1 MKILFLL
8 FFIVSCSSSR
18 IERKIEDVSW
28 DTLADETY
36 LRWGE
41 KRLAKHANPNHKVV
55 QCHQGEIRQ
64 TLNQFRTSY
73 TSKENDQYYWLH
85 LGNCY
90 FLKDSWIKAEFYYRL
105 FLDEIKTQTMKS
117 VALNN
122 LGLIYLKYE
131 QWEKA
136 KDYLI
141 QSSVLA
147 PRFKVPKFNLA
158 QLYLQFG
165 HHDKTIEILTGNT
178 FKSDKDIDV
187 YFTLAN
193 AYLFKGDIAK
203 TKYYFSLIPSEH
215 FSREDI
221 AATYALFLMK
231 LGYNKEA
238 FSIMGRRVRSNV
250 LEVTAISQKIEKVLL
265 QRMKEE

>member
-1 MKILFLL
+1 MKLIVLL

-18 IERKIEDVSW
+18 IERKIEDMTW

-41 KRLAKHANPNHKVV
+41 ERLTKHANPSHKVV

-64 TLNQFRTSY
+64 TLNQFRTHF
-73 TSKENDQYYWLH
+73 TSTEDDPYYWLH

-90 FLKDSWIKAEFYYRL
+90 FLNDSWVKAEFYYRL

-131 QWEKA
+131 QWDKA
-136 KDYLI
+136 KTYLL
-141 QSSVLA
+141 QSSLLA

-165 HHDKTIEILTGNT
+165 HHDKAIEILTSNT
-178 FKSDKDIDV
+178 FNGDKDIDV

-203 TKYYFSLIPSEH
+203 SKYYFSLIPSEH

-238 FSIMGRRVRSNV
+238 FSIMDRRDRSNV
-250 LEVTAISQKIEKVLL
+250 LEVTAISQKIEKLLL

>member
-1 MKILFLL
+1 MKILILL
-8 FFIVSCSSSR
+8 FFVVSCSSSR
-18 IERKIEDVSW
+18 IERKIEDITW

-41 KRLAKHANPNHKVV
+41 ERLNKHANPNHKVV
-55 QCHQGEIRQ
+55 QCHQGEVKQ
-64 TLNQFRTSY
+64 TLNHFRTSF
-73 TSKENDQYYWLH
+73 TAKENDQYYWLH

-90 FLKDSWIKAEFYYRL
+90 FLNDSWVKAEFYYRL
-105 FLDEIKTQTMKS
+105 FLEENKAPTLKS

-122 LGLIYLKYE
+122 LGLIYLRYE

-136 KDYLI
+136 KTYLL
-141 QSSVLA
+141 QSSLLA

-165 HHDKTIEILTGNT
+165 HHDKAIEILTSNT
-178 FKSDKDIDV
+178 FNGDKDIDV
-187 YFTLAN
+187 YFSLAN
-193 AYLFKGDIAK
+193 AYLFKGDMAK
-203 TKYYFSLIPSEH
+203 SKYFFSLIPKVH

-221 AATYALFLMK
+221 AATYALFLLK

-238 FSIMGRRVRSNV
+238 FSIMDRRDRSNV
-250 LEVTAISQKIEKVLL
+250 LEVTAISQKIEKLLL

>member
-1 MKILFLL
+1 MKIIAIL

-18 IERKIEDVSW
+18 IERKIEDITW

-41 KRLAKHANPNHKVV
+41 DRLSKHANTNHKVV
-55 QCHQGEIRQ
+55 QCHKGEVKQ
-64 TLNQFRTSY
+64 TLIQYRTNFA
-73 TSKENDQYYWLH
+73 SKESDQYYWLH

-90 FLKDSWIKAEFYYRL
+90 FLNDSWVKAEFYYRL
-105 FLDEIKTQTMKS
+105 FLDENKTQTMKS

-136 KDYLI
+136 KTYLT
-141 QSSVLA
+141 QSSLLA

-165 HHDKTIEILTGNT
+165 HHDKTIEILNSNT
-178 FKSDKDIDV
+178 FNGDKDIDV

-193 AYLFKGDIAK
+193 AYLFKGEIAK
-203 TKYYFSLIPSEH
+203 SKYYFSLIPKEH
-215 FSREDI
+215 FTREDI

-238 FSIMGRRVRSNV
+238 FSIMDRRDRSNV

>member
-1 MKILFLL
+1 MKIIALL
-8 FFIVSCSSSR
+8 VFIVSCSSSR
-18 IERKIEDVSW
+18 IERKIEDVTW

-36 LRWGE
+36 LRWTDD
-41 KRLAKHANPNHKVV
+41 RLSKLANPNHKVV
-55 QCHQGEIRQ
+55 KCHQGEVKQALI
-64 TLNQFRTSY
+64 QFRS
-73 TSKENDQYYWLH
+73 SFPLKENDPYYWLH

-90 FLKDSWIKAEFYYRL
+90 FLNDSWIKAEFYYRL
-105 FLDEIKTQTMKS
+105 FLDENKTQIMKS

-136 KDYLI
+136 KTYFT
-141 QSSVLA
+141 QSSQLA

-165 HHDKTIEILTGNT
+165 YHDKAIEILNSSAFSGH
-178 FKSDKDIDV
+178 KDVDV
-187 YFTLAN
+187 YFSLAN
-193 AYLFKGDIAK
+193 AHLFKGELEK
-203 TKYYFSLIPSEH
+203 SKQYFSLIPKEH

-221 AATYALFLMK
+221 AATYALFLLK

-238 FSIMGRRVRSNV
+238 FSIIDRRDRSNV
-250 LEVTAISQKIEKVLL
+250 QEVTVISQKIEKELL

>member
-1 MKILFLL
+1 MKLLALL

-18 IERKIEDVSW
+18 IERKIEDLSW

-36 LRWGE
+36 LRWGDE
-41 KRLAKHANPNHKVV
+41 RLAKHANQKHKVV
-55 QCHQGEIRQ
+55 KCHQGEVKD
-64 TLNQFRTSY
+64 TLNHFRTHF
-73 TSKENDQYYWLH
+73 TSKETDEYYWLH

-90 FLKDSWIKAEFYYRL
+90 FLNDSWVKAEFYFRL
-105 FLDEIKTQTMKS
+105 FLDENKTQAMQS

-136 KDYLI
+136 KTYLT
-141 QSSVLA
+141 QSSQLA

-165 HHDKTIEILTGNT
+165 HHDKAIEILNSSAFNGHR
-178 FKSDKDIDV
+178 DIDV
-187 YFTLAN
+187 YFSLAN
-193 AYLFKGDIAK
+193 AHLFKGDIEK
-203 TKYYFSLIPSEH
+203 SKQYFSLIPKEN

-238 FSIMGRRVRSNV
+238 FSIMDRRDRSNV
-250 LEVTAISQKIEKVLL
+250 FEVTAISQKIEKVLL

>member
-1 MKILFLL
+1 MKIIILL

-41 KRLAKHANPNHKVV
+41 ERLTKLANPSHKVV
-55 QCHQGEIRQ
+55 LCHQGELKQ
-64 TLNQFRTSY
+64 ALNQFRSSF
-73 TSKENDQYYWLH
+73 TSKQNDQYYWLH

-90 FLKDSWIKAEFYYRL
+90 FLNDSWGKADFYYRL
-105 FLDEIKTQTMKS
+105 FLDENNAPTMKS

-136 KDYLI
+136 KTYFT
-141 QSSVLA
+141 QSSLLA

-165 HHDKTIEILTGNT
+165 HHDKAIEILTSST
-178 FKSDKDIDV
+178 FNGHKDIDI
-187 YFTLAN
+187 YFSLAN
-193 AYLFKGDIAK
+193 AHLFKGDIEK
-203 TKYYFSLIPSEH
+203 SKQFFSLIPKEH

-238 FSIMGRRVRSNV
+238 FSILNRRDRSNV
-250 LEVTAISQKIEKVLL
+250 LEVTAISQKIEKALL
-265 QRMKEE
+265 QKMKEE